1 MSSVGLFV
9 RATQE
14 DRRWTEGDRT
24 EGERRRAALLSGE
37 EVSDYYRCLLTEEG
51 GDGCRIRIDENR
63 ATQPRPGGR
72 GRRPHR
78 REAGNAGIRPGGS
91 VSVVQEREGHCLLRC
106 AQDGDVRVLRQ
117 LLSQGCNVNFHDAF
131 YWTPVMCASHAG
143 QREVLRLLLQAGAA
157 WVGVVDTQ
165 VAHTPSR
172 QAMPLT
178 AELHPFQLNHTPPPL
193 GLVQSFP
200 SLKGRDARD
209 LAMLAGHQDVV
220 HELEEFSI
228 TENSDTPLE
237 DAPSA
242 SAQWCAVCQVTYTDS
257 TRTHSSSTLH
267 QFSVKRPLMAPHYC
281 LPPSST
287 SYKMMLRSGWDPAS
301 GLGPAHTGRRHPVG
315 TVLKQ
320 NQAGL
325 GYGPPLQARVTHFQA
340 KDPQAVRRAPKER
353 QDRKERGRTLRRRE
367 QRDRDWEMSYRTSF
381 HLDA

>member
-37 EVSDYYRCLLTEEG
+37 EVNDYYRCLLTEEG

-78 REAGNAGIRPGGS
+78 REAGNAGIPPGGS

-165 VAHTPSR
+165 
-172 QAMPLT
+172 
-178 AELHPFQLNHTPPPL
+178 
-193 GLVQSFP
+193 
-200 SLKGRDARD
+200 GRDARD

-220 HELEEFSI
+220 RELEEFSI